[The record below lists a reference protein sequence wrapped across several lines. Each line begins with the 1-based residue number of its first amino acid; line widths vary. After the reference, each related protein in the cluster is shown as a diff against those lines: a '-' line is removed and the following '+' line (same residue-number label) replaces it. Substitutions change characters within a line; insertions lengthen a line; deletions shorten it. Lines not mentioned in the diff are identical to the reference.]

1 MKKIKLTC
9 AHAIV
14 KHLISQ
20 KILIN
25 GKKKPLFA
33 GVFGIFGHGNVACL
47 GQALQENQKE
57 LPTWRG
63 HHEQNM
69 ALTAVAYARAKRRRQ
84 IFVATSSVGPGST
97 NMVTAAGVAMSNRL
111 PILFLPGDA
120 YANRMPDP
128 ALQQV
133 EHFNNPGITQN
144 DAFKP
149 VTRYFDRITRPEQI
163 LQTLPQAIQIMLDPA
178 DCGPACL
185 SLCQDI
191 QGEIFDY
198 PEEFFKERVH
208 TIRRSRPDDF
218 QIKQAAEKIK
228 KSKYPIII
236 SGGGIFYSE
245 AMNELGDFATKHNI
259 PVTQTVMGYST
270 MKRDHPYF
278 VGPIG
283 GLGGRAANSLA
294 KQTDMAIAVG
304 TKLGDSTTGSWANFE
319 NPDFQLVAIN
329 VARFDASKHM
339 AQSVIGDAKVSLIE
353 LSAALGD
360 WKASDNWYQKSR
372 TELKAWNEYVD
383 KESGP
388 TNQKLPNY
396 AHAVGAIYRK
406 ADPHDIAVTAAGG
419 LVGEVV
425 QIWRPKELNT
435 HETEWGF
442 SCMGYEIS
450 GALGIKM
457 ANPDKEVISFVG
469 DGSYLLQNSDIYS
482 SVITNHKLIIIV
494 CDNGGHAVINR
505 LQLFKGGKEF
515 NCQFDSSKNT
525 NLVNVNFA
533 KHAESLG
540 ATSEAVSSIADL
552 EKAFERAK
560 KSKKT
565 YVISIKTHA
574 YQWLEG
580 SAYWE
585 SPTLEL
591 PTTKENKKALE
602 EHRAGK
608 SKQRQG
614 V

>member
-25 GKKKPLFA
+25 GKNKPLFA

-69 ALTAVAYARAKRRRQ
+69 ALTAVAYARAKRRKQ

-208 TIRRSRPDDF
+208 TIRRPRPDDF
-218 QIKQAAEKIK
+218 QIQQAAKKIK

-278 VGPIG
+278 MGPIG

-304 TKLGDSTTGSWANFE
+304 TKLGDFTTGSWANFE

-339 AQSVIGDAKVSLIE
+339 AQSIIGDAKVSLIE

-388 TNQKLPNY
+388 TNQKLPSY

-419 LVGEVV
+419 LIGEVV
-425 QIWRPKELNT
+425 QVWRPKELNT

>member
-25 GKKKPLFA
+25 GKKEQLFA

-69 ALTAVAYARAKRRRQ
+69 ALTGIAYARAKRRKQ

-97 NMVTAAGVAMSNRL
+97 NMVTAAAVAMSNRL
-111 PILFLPGDA
+111 PLLLLPGDT
-120 YANRMPDP
+120 YASRIPEP
-128 ALQQV
+128 VLQQV

-163 LQTLPQAIQIMLDPA
+163 LQSLPQAIQIMLDPA

-185 SLCQDI
+185 SLSQDI
-191 QGEIFDY
+191 QGEVFDY
-198 PEEFFKERVH
+198 SEEFFKESVH
-208 TIRRSRPDDF
+208 TIRRPRADDF

-228 KSKYPIII
+228 KTKCPIII
-236 SGGGIFYSE
+236 SGGGVFYSD
-245 AMNELGDFATKHNI
+245 AMDELGNFATKHNI

-270 MKRDHPYF
+270 MKRDHAYF

-283 GLGGRAANSLA
+283 GLGGRAANNLA

-304 TKLGDSTTGSWANFE
+304 TKLGDFTTGSWANFE
-319 NPDFQLVAIN
+319 NPNFQLVAIN

-339 AQSVIGDAKVSLIE
+339 AQSVIGDAKVSLME
-353 LSAALGD
+353 LSTALGD
-360 WKASDNWYQKSR
+360 WKAPDNWYQKSR
-372 TELKAWNEYVD
+372 NELKTWNEYVD

-396 AHAVGAIYRK
+396 AHVVGAIYRK

-419 LVGEVV
+419 FVGEVV

-457 ANPDKEVISFVG
+457 ANPDKEIISFVG
-469 DGSYLLQNSDIYS
+469 DGSYLLQNSDIYT

-515 NCQFDSSKNT
+515 NCQFSSSKVE
-525 NLVNVNFA
+525 NLTDVNFA

-540 ATSEAVSSIADL
+540 ATGEEVSSIADL

-565 YVISIKTHA
+565 YVISMKTDA

>member
-69 ALTAVAYARAKRRRQ
+69 ALTAVAYARAKRRKQ

-111 PILFLPGDA
+111 PILFLPGDT

-304 TKLGDSTTGSWANFE
+304 TKLGDFTTGSWANFE

-339 AQSVIGDAKVSLIE
+339 AQSIIGDAKVSLIE

-515 NCQFDSSKNT
+515 NCQLDSSKNT
-525 NLVNVNFA
+525 NLVDVNFA

-540 ATSEAVSSIADL
+540 ATSEEVSSIADL

>member
-1 MKKIKLTC
+1 MNKIKLTC

-14 KHLISQ
+14 RYLISQ

-25 GKKKPLFA
+25 GKKEQLFA

-69 ALTAVAYARAKRRRQ
+69 ALTGIAYARAKRRKQ

-97 NMVTAAGVAMSNRL
+97 NMVTAAAVAMSNRL
-111 PILFLPGDA
+111 PLLLLPGDSFA
-120 YANRMPDP
+120 SRMPDP
-128 ALQQV
+128 VLQQV

-149 VTRYFDRITRPEQI
+149 VTKYFDRITRPEQI
-163 LQTLPQAIQIMLDPA
+163 LQSLPQAIQIMLDPA

-185 SLCQDI
+185 SLSQDI
-191 QGEIFDY
+191 QGEVFDY
-198 PEEFFKERVH
+198 PEEFFKEKVH
-208 TIRRSRPDDF
+208 TIRRPRADDF

-228 KSKYPIII
+228 KSKCPIII
-236 SGGGIFYSE
+236 SGGGVFYSD
-245 AMNELGDFATKHNI
+245 AMDEVGNFATKHNI

-270 MKRDHPYF
+270 MKKDHPYF

-283 GLGGRAANSLA
+283 GLGGRAANNLA

-304 TKLGDSTTGSWANFE
+304 TKLGDFTTGSWANFE
-319 NPDFQLVAIN
+319 NPDFKLVSIN

-339 AQSVIGDAKVSLIE
+339 AQSVIGDAKVSLME
-353 LSAALGD
+353 LSTVLGD
-360 WKASDNWYQKSR
+360 WKAPDNWYQKSR
-372 TELKAWNEYVD
+372 NELKAWNEYVD

-388 TNQKLPNY
+388 TNQKLPSY
-396 AHAVGAIYRK
+396 AHAVGAIYRN
-406 ADPHDIAVTAAGG
+406 ADPHSIAVTAAGG
-419 LVGEVV
+419 FVGEVV
-425 QIWRPKELNT
+425 QVWRPKELNT

-457 ANPDKEVISFVG
+457 ANPDKEIISFVG
-469 DGSYLLQNSDIYS
+469 DGSYLLQNSDIYT

-515 NCQFDSSKNT
+515 NCQFGSSNVS
-525 NLVNVNFA
+525 NLTDVNFA

-540 ATSEAVSSIADL
+540 ATGEEVSSIADL

-565 YVISIKTHA
+565 YVISMKTDA

>member
-25 GKKKPLFA
+25 GKKEQLFA

-69 ALTAVAYARAKRRRQ
+69 ALTGIAYARAKRRKQ

-97 NMVTAAGVAMSNRL
+97 NMVTAAAVAMSNRL
-111 PILFLPGDA
+111 PLLLLPGDT
-120 YANRMPDP
+120 YASRIPEP
-128 ALQQV
+128 VLQQV

-163 LQTLPQAIQIMLDPA
+163 LQSLPQAIQIMLDPA

-185 SLCQDI
+185 SLSQDI
-191 QGEIFDY
+191 QGEVFDY
-198 PEEFFKERVH
+198 SEEFFKERVH
-208 TIRRSRPDDF
+208 TIRRPRADDF

-228 KSKYPIII
+228 KTKCPIII
-236 SGGGIFYSE
+236 SGGGVFYSD
-245 AMNELGDFATKHNI
+245 AMDELGNFAMKHNI

-270 MKRDHPYF
+270 MKRDHAYF

-283 GLGGRAANSLA
+283 GLGGRAANNLA

-304 TKLGDSTTGSWANFE
+304 TKLGDFTTGSWANFE
-319 NPDFQLVAIN
+319 NPNFQLVAIN

-339 AQSVIGDAKVSLIE
+339 AQSVIGDAKVSLME
-353 LSAALGD
+353 LSTALGD
-360 WKASDNWYQKSR
+360 WKAPDNWYQKSR
-372 TELKAWNEYVD
+372 NELKTWNEYVD

-396 AHAVGAIYRK
+396 AHVVGAIYRK

-419 LVGEVV
+419 FVGEVV

-457 ANPDKEVISFVG
+457 ANPDKEIISFVG
-469 DGSYLLQNSDIYS
+469 DGSYLLQNSDIYT

-515 NCQFDSSKNT
+515 NCQFSSSKVE
-525 NLVNVNFA
+525 NLTDINFA

-540 ATSEAVSSIADL
+540 ATGEEVSSIADL

-565 YVISIKTHA
+565 YVISMKTDA

>member
-25 GKKKPLFA
+25 GKKEQLFA

-69 ALTAVAYARAKRRRQ
+69 ALTGIAYARAKRRKQ

-97 NMVTAAGVAMSNRL
+97 NMVTAAAVAMSNRL
-111 PILFLPGDA
+111 PLLLLPGDT
-120 YANRMPDP
+120 YASRIPEP
-128 ALQQV
+128 VLQQV

-163 LQTLPQAIQIMLDPA
+163 LQSLPQAIQIMLDPA

-185 SLCQDI
+185 SLSQDI
-191 QGEIFDY
+191 QGEVFDY
-198 PEEFFKERVH
+198 SEEFFKERVH
-208 TIRRSRPDDF
+208 TIRRPRADDF

-228 KSKYPIII
+228 KTKCPIII
-236 SGGGIFYSE
+236 SGGGVFYSD
-245 AMNELGDFATKHNI
+245 AMDELGNFAMKHNI

-270 MKRDHPYF
+270 MKRDHAYF

-283 GLGGRAANSLA
+283 GLGGRAANNLA

-304 TKLGDSTTGSWANFE
+304 TKLGDFTTGSWANFE
-319 NPDFQLVAIN
+319 NPNFQLVAIN

-339 AQSVIGDAKVSLIE
+339 AQSVIGDAKVSLME
-353 LSAALGD
+353 LSTALGD
-360 WKASDNWYQKSR
+360 WKAPDNWYQKSR
-372 TELKAWNEYVD
+372 NELKTWNEYVD

-396 AHAVGAIYRK
+396 AHVVGAIYRK

-419 LVGEVV
+419 FVGEVV

-525 NLVNVNFA
+525 NLVDVNFA

-540 ATSEAVSSIADL
+540 ATSEEVSSIADL

>member
-69 ALTAVAYARAKRRRQ
+69 ALTAVAYARAKRRKQ

-111 PILFLPGDA
+111 PILFLPGDT

-208 TIRRSRPDDF
+208 TIRRPRPDDF
-218 QIKQAAEKIK
+218 QIQQAAEKIK

-283 GLGGRAANSLA
+283 GLGGRAANNLA

-304 TKLGDSTTGSWANFE
+304 TKLGDFTTGSWANFE

-339 AQSVIGDAKVSLIE
+339 AQSIIGDAKVSLIE

-505 LQLFKGGKEF
+505 LQLSKGGKEF

>member
-25 GKKKPLFA
+25 GKKEQLFA

-69 ALTAVAYARAKRRRQ
+69 ALTGIAYARAKRRKQ

-97 NMVTAAGVAMSNRL
+97 NMVTAAAVAMSNRL
-111 PILFLPGDA
+111 PLLLLPGDT
-120 YANRMPDP
+120 YASRIPEP
-128 ALQQV
+128 VLQQV

-163 LQTLPQAIQIMLDPA
+163 LQSLPQAIQIMLDPA

-185 SLCQDI
+185 SLSQDI
-191 QGEIFDY
+191 QGEVFDY
-198 PEEFFKERVH
+198 PEEFFKEKVH
-208 TIRRSRPDDF
+208 TIRRPRADDF

-228 KSKYPIII
+228 KSKCPIII
-236 SGGGIFYSE
+236 SGGGVFYSD
-245 AMNELGDFATKHNI
+245 AMDEVGNFATKHNI

-270 MKRDHPYF
+270 MKKDHPYF

-283 GLGGRAANSLA
+283 GLGGRAANNLA

-304 TKLGDSTTGSWANFE
+304 TKLGDFTTGSWANFE
-319 NPDFQLVAIN
+319 NPDFKLVSIN

-339 AQSVIGDAKVSLIE
+339 AQSVIGDAKVSLME
-353 LSAALGD
+353 LSTVLGD
-360 WKASDNWYQKSR
+360 WKAPDNWYQKSR
-372 TELKAWNEYVD
+372 NELKAWNEYVD

-388 TNQKLPNY
+388 TNQKLPSY
-396 AHAVGAIYRK
+396 AHAVGAIYRN
-406 ADPHDIAVTAAGG
+406 ADPHSIAVTAAGG
-419 LVGEVV
+419 FVGEVV
-425 QIWRPKELNT
+425 QVWRPKELNT
-435 HETEWGF
+435 HEAEWGF

-457 ANPDKEVISFVG
+457 ANPDKEIISFVG
-469 DGSYLLQNSDIYS
+469 DGSYLLQNSDIYT

-515 NCQFDSSKNT
+515 NCQFSSSKVE
-525 NLVNVNFA
+525 NLTDINFA

-540 ATSEAVSSIADL
+540 ATGEEVSSIADL

-565 YVISIKTHA
+565 YVISMKTDA